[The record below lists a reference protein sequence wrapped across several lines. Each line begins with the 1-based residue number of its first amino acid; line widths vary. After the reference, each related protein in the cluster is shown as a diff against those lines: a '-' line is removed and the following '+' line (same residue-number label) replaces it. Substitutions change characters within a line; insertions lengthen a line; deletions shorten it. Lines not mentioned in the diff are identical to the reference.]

1 MQVYSLHLSYT
12 ANKVLFKDPFKPF
25 GMNPFNFS
33 SVLEVIFFNAQIN
46 YLTGRKDTAKQN
58 SSFISA
64 LQSYLFLSK
73 I

>member
-1 MQVYSLHLSYT
+1 MGGFLLGFHQYGLEEMENVAH
-12 ANKVLFKDPFKPF
+12 
-25 GMNPFNFS
+25 